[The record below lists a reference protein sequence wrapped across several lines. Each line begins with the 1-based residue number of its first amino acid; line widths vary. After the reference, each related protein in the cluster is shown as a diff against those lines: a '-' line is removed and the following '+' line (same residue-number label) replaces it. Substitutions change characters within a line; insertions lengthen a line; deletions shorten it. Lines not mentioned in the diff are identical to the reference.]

1 VIALSI
7 WRGGGES
14 MSSVFSL
21 LHENLQKALTARQWS
36 PTPIQESAIPEILD
50 GKNRLLIAPTGSG
63 KTLSAILPILH
74 RCIAENWAP
83 LSVLYITPLRALN
96 RDVDRRLQEIAESVG
111 LNVGLRHG
119 DTTKSER
126 AKQVRK
132 PPHILV
138 TTPETFQLMF
148 TGKNLRELLKTVNA
162 VIVDEVH
169 DLAASERGWQLSLGL
184 ARLEALSG
192 KKVQRIGLSATV
204 GNPQQVA
211 KWLASDG
218 EPIIETGKR
227 ITEICVET
235 EFPESK
241 DESGGIEYAI
251 PSRAHAIFRKVI
263 SMIRKDAPCLLFVN
277 SRSDAE
283 TIANRLQKMAPD
295 LQIGVHHGS
304 LATKTRIDMEDG
316 LREGK
321 ISGLVCTSS
330 LELGI
335 DIGLINRIIQ
345 IKSPRSVDRLLQRV
359 GRADHRLGGI
369 GRGNI
374 FAWDCDE
381 LSEATVIA
389 QRAMRGELEPVIW
402 RNNPRTVAI
411 NQLILMAHCFKAV
424 PIDEATE
431 IINQAPQFENW
442 SRKDTLEVLEVIAEN
457 WLVKFTENP
466 SNEPWYRWP
475 TAIYEEAKLMKE
487 NESVN
492 LPTERP
498 LFKTPDDEIDSTLKK
513 IELKLPKKYAKG
525 WFSVSG
531 RTRDWVT
538 NHLSMI
544 PDKQSYRVRDSV
556 TRRTIGSVDEA
567 FVLSLNSSGEDEDGA
582 VRRFVIA
589 GRTWMIIDADPEKA
603 ELLVIPA
610 SDQAKAPQWVG
621 ELPPVPAEVARQI
634 GKLRELIASD
644 LGLITISN
652 QQSSSI
658 DRFNILSANNLKVS
672 DYPINEHGLGMLSDE
687 IGDHMEKSGSL
698 PTDSKITI
706 EERNDAIIINSCHGT
721 KINETIG
728 HLLLAMSSTKSGNWG
743 RLIIESTRIGIQ
755 ASGISPEDLVGW
767 LKDTPPDALEGL
779 LSVTLP
785 NSRQLRWRF
794 ADVGKAFGIIRHGVD
809 PRRINLQ
816 ALIRKYRGTV
826 VLQEVLDKLFFEK
839 MDIQGARDV
848 LSAIQEGVI
857 SIEIAAAGPIGLSRR
872 SSKDLL
878 LPNWDNAAVRERLK
892 LRLENERAVLCCLKC
907 HSVRRFR
914 VARYNEI
921 SDIGTCLKCK
931 GKMLA
936 CTREGLLPMLKDWVS
951 SDEDSDRIR
960 MIKNAEM
967 IQNRGQEAILCLM
980 GRGIGEATAQR
991 ILRKVPRNNRDGL
1004 LRAIHLAEVEYART
1018 RRFWG

>member
-1 VIALSI
+1 
-7 WRGGGES
+7 
-14 MSSVFSL
+14 MSGVFSL
-21 LHENLQKALTARQWS
+21 LHEKLQKTLTARQWK
-36 PTPIQESAIPEILD
+36 PTPIQESAIPDIID
-50 GKNRLLIAPTGSG
+50 GKDRLLIAPTGSG

-74 RCIAENWAP
+74 RCITEDWEP
-83 LSVLYITPLRALN
+83 LSILYITPLRALN
-96 RDVDRRLQEIAESVG
+96 RDVDRRLQDIAESVG
-111 LNVGLRHG
+111 LRVGLRHG
-119 DTTKSER
+119 DTTQSER

-132 PPHILV
+132 PPHLLV

-148 TGKNLRELLKTVNA
+148 TGKNLRGLLKTVNA

-192 KKVQRIGLSATV
+192 KKVQRIGLSATI
-204 GNPQQVA
+204 GNPTQVA
-211 KWLASDG
+211 NWLSDTG
-218 EPIIETGKR
+218 KAIIETGKR
-227 ITEICVET
+227 VTEIQVET
-235 EFPESK
+235 EFPESE
-241 DESGGIEYAI
+241 DETGGIEYAI
-251 PSRAHAIFRKVI
+251 PSRAHAIFRQVI
-263 SMIRKDAPCLLFVN
+263 AMIRQDAPCLLFVN

-295 LQIGVHHGS
+295 LEIGVHHGS
-304 LATKTRIDMEDG
+304 LATKTRVEMEDG

-321 ISGLVCTSS
+321 VSGLVCTSS

-381 LSEATVIA
+381 LSEAAVIA
-389 QRAMRGELEPVIW
+389 NRAMRGELEPVIW

-424 PIDEATE
+424 PIDEATM
-431 IINQAPQFENW
+431 IINQAPQFDTW
-442 SRKDTLEVLEVIAEN
+442 TRKDTIDVLEVIADN
-457 WLVKFTENP
+457 WLVKYSETPEQV
-466 SNEPWYRWP
+466 PWYRWP
-475 TAIYEEAKLMKE
+475 TAIYEEAKLLEE
-487 NESVN
+487 NKTVQ
-492 LPTERP
+492 LPAERP
-498 LFKTPDDEIDSTLKK
+498 LFKTPDDEIESKLKNIK
-513 IELKLPKKYAKG
+513 LKLPPKYANG
-525 WFSVSG
+525 WISVSG

-544 PDKQSYRVRDSV
+544 PDKQSYKVRDSV

-567 FVLSLNSSGEDEDGA
+567 FVLSLNDSGEDEDGA

-589 GRTWMIIDADPEKA
+589 GRTWMIIDADPEKS
-603 ELLVIPA
+603 ELLVVPA

-621 ELPPVPAEVARQI
+621 ELPPVPAEVAREI
-634 GKLRELIASD
+634 GKLRELIAVD
-644 LGLITISN
+644 LGLKGVDHSASN
-652 QQSSSI
+652 SI
-658 DRFNILSANNLKVS
+658 DRFKLLSSNSLKI
-672 DYPINEHGLGMLSDE
+672 DDFPINQHGLGMLSEE
-687 IGDHMEKSGSL
+687 IGDHIEKSGSL
-698 PTDSKITI
+698 PTDRNITI
-706 EERNDAIIINSCHGT
+706 EARNDALIVNSCQGT

-728 HLLLAMSSTKSGNWG
+728 HLLLAMASTKSGNWG

-767 LKDTPPDALEGL
+767 LNETPPDALEGL

-794 ADVGKAFGIIRHGVD
+794 AEVGKAFGIIRHGVD

-839 MDIQGARDV
+839 MDIQGAKDV

-857 SIEIAAAGPIGLSRR
+857 TIEISAPGPIGLSRR

-907 HSVRRFR
+907 QNVRRFR
-914 VARYNEI
+914 VARYETI
-921 SDIGTCLKCK
+921 TDIGTCLKCK
-931 GKMLA
+931 GRMLA
-936 CTREGLLPMLKDWVS
+936 CAREGLLPMLKDWVS
-951 SDEDSDRIR
+951 SDEEADRVR

-967 IQNRGQEAILCLM
+967 VQNRGQEAILCLM

-1004 LRAIHLAEVEYART
+1004 FKAIHNAEVEYART

>member
-1 VIALSI
+1 
-7 WRGGGES
+7 
-14 MSSVFSL
+14 MSGVFSL
-21 LHENLQKALTARQWS
+21 LHENLQKALTARNWQ
-36 PTPIQESAIPEILD
+36 PTPIQNSAIPEIIN
-50 GKNRLLIAPTGSG
+50 GKSRLLIAPTGSG

-74 RCIAENWAP
+74 RCIAEDWQP

-96 RDVDRRLQEIAESVG
+96 RDVDRRLQEIADSVG
-111 LNVGLRHG
+111 LQVGLRHG
-119 DTTKSER
+119 DTTQSER

-148 TGKNLRELLKTVNA
+148 TGKNLRKLLATVKA

-169 DLAASERGWQLSLGL
+169 DLAASERGWQLSVGL

-192 KKVQRIGLSATV
+192 EKVQRIGLSATV

-211 KWLASDG
+211 KWLSDDG
-218 EPIIETGKR
+218 EAIIETGKR
-227 ITEICVET
+227 VTEIFVET
-235 EFPESK
+235 EFPTSE
-241 DESGGIEYAI
+241 DETGGIEYAI
-251 PSRAHAIFRKVI
+251 PSRAHAIFRQVI
-263 SMIRKDAPCLLFVN
+263 SIIEKDAPCLLFVN

-283 TIANRLQKMAPD
+283 TIANRLQKMAPA
-295 LQIGVHHGS
+295 LEIGVHHGS
-304 LATKTRIDMEDG
+304 LATKTRVEMEDG
-316 LREGK
+316 LRSGK
-321 ISGLVCTSS
+321 VSGLVCTSS

-381 LSEATVIA
+381 LSEAAVIA

-402 RNNPRTVAI
+402 RENPRTVAV
-411 NQLILMAHCFKAV
+411 NQLVLMAHSFKAIS
-424 PIDEATE
+424 IDEATE
-431 IINQAPQFENW
+431 IINQAPQFANW
-442 SRKDTLEVLEVIAEN
+442 TRQHTLEVLAVIADN
-457 WLVKFTENP
+457 WLVKYAEKP
-466 SNEPWYRWP
+466 SEVPWYRWP
-475 TAIYEEAKLMKE
+475 TAIYEEAKQLPE
-487 NESVN
+487 NKAVN
-492 LPTERP
+492 FPEERP
-498 LFKTPDDEIDSTLKK
+498 LFKTPDEEIDEKIKK
-513 IELKLPKKYAKG
+513 MEVKLPNKYSNG
-525 WFSVSG
+525 WFSISG
-531 RTRDWVT
+531 RTRDWVSK
-538 NHLSMI
+538 HLSMI

-567 FVLSLNSSGEDEDGA
+567 FVLSLNDSGEDEDGA

-589 GRTWMIIDADPEKA
+589 GRTWMIIDADPEKS

-621 ELPPVPAEVARQI
+621 ELPPVPAEVAREI
-634 GKLRELIASD
+634 GKFRELIARD
-644 LGLITISN
+644 LDIIDLDNKGTKA
-652 QQSSSI
+652 I
-658 DRFNILSANNLKVS
+658 DRFDLLVSNELQIS
-672 DYPINEHGLGMLSDE
+672 DYPINEHGLGMLSEE
-687 IGDHMEKSGSL
+687 IGDHMEKSGRL
-698 PTDSKITI
+698 PTDSVITI
-706 EERNDAIIINSCHGT
+706 EERNDAIIINSCHGS

-728 HLLLAMSSTKSGNWG
+728 HLLLAMASTKSGNWG

-755 ASGISPEDLVGW
+755 ASGIMPEDLVGW

-794 ADVGKAFGIIRHGVD
+794 AEVGKSFGIIRHGVD

-839 MDIQGARDV
+839 MDIRGAADL
-848 LSAIQEGVI
+848 LSSIQSGVI
-857 SIEIAAAGPIGLSRR
+857 AVEIAAAGPIGLSRR

-907 HSVRRFR
+907 NSVRRFR

-921 SDIGTCLKCK
+921 SDIKTCLKC
-931 GKMLA
+931 GGRMLA
-936 CTREGLLPMLKDWVS
+936 CTREGLLSMLEDWVT
-951 SDEDSDRIR
+951 SDDDSDRVR

-967 IQNRGQEAILCLM
+967 VQNRGQEAILCLM

-991 ILRKVPRNNRDGL
+991 ILRKVPRNNLEGL
-1004 LRAIHLAEVEYART
+1004 YRAIHLAEIEYART

>member
-1 VIALSI
+1 
-7 WRGGGES
+7 
-14 MSSVFSL
+14 MSGVFSL
-21 LHENLQKALTARQWS
+21 LHEKLQKTLTARQWK
-36 PTPIQESAIPEILD
+36 PTPIQESAIPDIID
-50 GKNRLLIAPTGSG
+50 GKDRLLIAPTGSG

-74 RCIAENWAP
+74 RCITEDWEP
-83 LSVLYITPLRALN
+83 LSILYITPLRALN
-96 RDVDRRLQEIAESVG
+96 RDVDRRLQDIADSVG
-111 LNVGLRHG
+111 LRVGLRHG
-119 DTTKSER
+119 DTTQSER

-132 PPHILV
+132 PPHLLV

-148 TGKNLRELLKTVNA
+148 TGKNLRGLLKTVNA

-204 GNPQQVA
+204 GNPTQVA
-211 KWLASDG
+211 NWLSDTG
-218 EPIIETGKR
+218 KAIIETGKR
-227 ITEICVET
+227 VTEILVET
-235 EFPESK
+235 EFPESE
-241 DESGGIEYAI
+241 DETGGIEYAI
-251 PSRAHAIFRKVI
+251 PSRAHAIFRQVI
-263 SMIRKDAPCLLFVN
+263 AMIRQDAPCLLFVN

-295 LQIGVHHGS
+295 LEIGVHHGS
-304 LATKTRIDMEDG
+304 LATKTRVEMEDG

-321 ISGLVCTSS
+321 VSGLVCTSS

-381 LSEATVIA
+381 LSEAAVIA
-389 QRAMRGELEPVIW
+389 NRAMRGELEPVIW

-424 PIDEATE
+424 PIDEATM
-431 IINQAPQFENW
+431 IINQAPQFDTW
-442 SRKDTLEVLEVIAEN
+442 TRKDTIDVLEVIADN
-457 WLVKFTENP
+457 WLVKYSETPEQV
-466 SNEPWYRWP
+466 PWYRWP
-475 TAIYEEAKLMKE
+475 TAIYEEAKLLEE
-487 NESVN
+487 NKSVQ
-492 LPTERP
+492 LPAERP
-498 LFKTPDDEIDSTLKK
+498 LFKTPDDEIESKLKNIK
-513 IELKLPKKYAKG
+513 LKLPPKYANG
-525 WFSVSG
+525 WISVSG

-544 PDKQSYRVRDSV
+544 PDKQSYKVRDSV

-567 FVLSLNSSGEDEDGA
+567 FVLSLNDSGEDEDGA

-589 GRTWMIIDADPEKA
+589 GRTWMIIDADPEKS
-603 ELLVIPA
+603 ELLVVPA

-621 ELPPVPAEVARQI
+621 ELPPVPAEVAREI
-634 GKLRELIASD
+634 GKLRELIAVD
-644 LGLITISN
+644 LGLKGVDHSASN
-652 QQSSSI
+652 SI
-658 DRFNILSANNLKVS
+658 DRFKLLTSNSLKI
-672 DYPINEHGLGMLSDE
+672 DDFPINQHGLGMLSEE
-687 IGDHMEKSGSL
+687 IGDHIEKSGSL
-698 PTDSKITI
+698 PTDRNITI
-706 EERNDAIIINSCHGT
+706 EARNDALIVNSCQGT

-728 HLLLAMSSTKSGNWG
+728 HLLLAMASTKSGNWG

-767 LKDTPPDALEGL
+767 LNETPPDALEGL

-794 ADVGKAFGIIRHGVD
+794 AEVGKAFGIIRHGVD

-839 MDIQGARDV
+839 MDIQGAKDV

-857 SIEIAAAGPIGLSRR
+857 TIEISAPGPIGLSRR

-907 HSVRRFR
+907 QNVRRFR
-914 VARYNEI
+914 VARHETI
-921 SDIGTCLKCK
+921 TDIGTCLKCK
-931 GKMLA
+931 GRMLA
-936 CTREGLLPMLKDWVS
+936 CAREGLLPMLKDWVS
-951 SDEDSDRIR
+951 SDEEADRIR

-967 IQNRGQEAILCLM
+967 VQNRGQEAILCLM

-1004 LRAIHLAEVEYART
+1004 FKAIHNAEVEYART

>member
-1 VIALSI
+1 
-7 WRGGGES
+7 

-21 LHENLQKALTARQWS
+21 LHENLQNSLAAKHWQ
-36 PTPIQESAIPEILD
+36 PTPIQQSAIPKIIQ
-50 GKNRLLIAPTGSG
+50 GKDRLLIAPTGSG

-74 RCIAENWAP
+74 RCIAEDWAP

-111 LNVGLRHG
+111 LRVGLRHG
-119 DTTKSER
+119 DTTQSER
-126 AKQVRK
+126 AKQVRN
-132 PPHILV
+132 PPDILV

-148 TGKNLRELLKTVNA
+148 TGKNLRKLLCSVRA

-169 DLAASERGWQLSLGL
+169 DLAASERGWQLSIGL

-192 KKVQRIGLSATV
+192 RTVQRIGLSATV

-211 KWLASDG
+211 EWLSDNG
-218 EPIIETGKR
+218 KAIIETGKR
-227 ITEICVET
+227 VTEIFVET
-235 EFPESK
+235 EYPNSD
-241 DESGGIEYAI
+241 DETGGVEYAI

-263 SMIRKDAPCLLFVN
+263 SIIEQDAPCLLFVN

-295 LQIGVHHGS
+295 LEIGVHHGS
-304 LATKTRIDMEDG
+304 LATKTRIEMENG
-316 LREGK
+316 LRAGK

-389 QRAMRGELEPVIW
+389 QRAMRGELEPVVW
-402 RNNPRTVAI
+402 RNNPRTVAV
-411 NQLILMAHCFKAV
+411 NQLILMAHSFKAI
-424 PIDEATE
+424 PIDEATQ
-431 IINQAPQFENW
+431 ILKKAPQFKHW
-442 SRKDTLEVLEVIAEN
+442 TRKDTVELLAIIAEN
-457 WLVKFTENP
+457 WLVNYSENP
-466 SNEPWYRWP
+466 SDVPWYRWP
-475 TAIYEEAKLMKE
+475 KAIYDEAKEMPE
-487 NESVN
+487 NKDVT
-492 LPTERP
+492 LPEDRP
-498 LFKTPDDEIDSTLKK
+498 LFKTPEEEIDPKLKNM
-513 IELKLPKKYAKG
+513 EVRLPKKYHSG
-525 WFSVSG
+525 WFSASG

-544 PDKQSYRVRDSV
+544 PDKQSYKVRDSV
-556 TRRTIGSVDEA
+556 TRRTIGTVDEA
-567 FVLSLNSSGEDEDGA
+567 FVLSLNDSGEDEDGA

-589 GRTWMIIDADPEKA
+589 GRTWMIIDADPEKS

-621 ELPPVPAEVARQI
+621 ELPPVPADVAREI
-634 GKLRELIASD
+634 GKLRELIAND
-644 LGLITISN
+644 LGLLESN
-652 QQSSSI
+652 DTQQPL
-658 DRFNILSANNLKVS
+658 DRYNLRVVNKLQIS
-672 DYPINEHGLGMLSDE
+672 DYPINEHGLGMLSEE
-687 IGDHMEKSGSL
+687 IGEHMEKSGSL
-698 PTDSKITI
+698 PTDSHITI
-706 EERNDAIIINSCHGT
+706 ESRNDAIIINSCHGT

-728 HLLLAMSSTKSGNWG
+728 HLLLAMSSTKSGSWG

-755 ASGISPEDLVGW
+755 ASGIAPEDLVEW
-767 LKDTPPDALEGL
+767 LNETPPDALEGL

-794 ADVGKAFGIIRHGVD
+794 AEVGKAFGIIRHGVD

-839 MDIQGARDV
+839 MDIEGASDV
-848 LSAIQEGVI
+848 LRSIRDGVI
-857 SIEIAAAGPIGLSRR
+857 SVEIAAAGPIGLSRR

-907 HSVRRFR
+907 NSIRRFR

-921 SDIGTCLKCK
+921 TDIKTCIKCG

-936 CTREGLLPMLKDWVS
+936 CAREGLLSMLKDWVA
-951 SDEDSDRIR
+951 SDEENDRVR

-967 IQNRGQEAILCLM
+967 VQNRGQEAILCLM

-991 ILRKVPRNNRDGL
+991 ILRKVSRNNRDGL
-1004 LRAIHLAEVEYART
+1004 YRAIHLAEIEYART

>member
-1 VIALSI
+1 
-7 WRGGGES
+7 

-21 LHENLQKALTARQWS
+21 LHENLQNSLAAKHWQ
-36 PTPIQESAIPEILD
+36 PTPIQQSAIPKIIQ
-50 GKNRLLIAPTGSG
+50 GKDRLLIAPTGSG

-74 RCIAENWAP
+74 RCIAEDWAP

-111 LNVGLRHG
+111 LRVGLRHG
-119 DTTKSER
+119 DTTQSER
-126 AKQVRK
+126 AKQVRN
-132 PPHILV
+132 PPDILV

-148 TGKNLRELLKTVNA
+148 TGKNLRKLLCSVRA

-169 DLAASERGWQLSLGL
+169 DLAASERGWQLSIGL

-192 KKVQRIGLSATV
+192 RTVQRIGLSATV

-211 KWLASDG
+211 EWLSDNG
-218 EPIIETGKR
+218 EAIIETGKR
-227 ITEICVET
+227 VTEIFVET
-235 EFPESK
+235 EYPNSD
-241 DESGGIEYAI
+241 DETGGVEYAI

-263 SMIRKDAPCLLFVN
+263 SIIEQDAPCLLFVN

-295 LQIGVHHGS
+295 LEIGVHHGS
-304 LATKTRIDMEDG
+304 LATKTRIEMENG
-316 LREGK
+316 LRAGK

-381 LSEATVIA
+381 LSEAAVIA
-389 QRAMRGELEPVIW
+389 QRAMRGELEPVVW
-402 RNNPRTVAI
+402 RNNPRTVAV
-411 NQLILMAHCFKAV
+411 NQLILMAHSFKAI
-424 PIDEATE
+424 PIDEATQ
-431 IINQAPQFENW
+431 ILKKAPQFKHW
-442 SRKDTLEVLEVIAEN
+442 TRKDTVELLAIIAEN
-457 WLVKFTENP
+457 WLVNYSENP
-466 SNEPWYRWP
+466 SDVPWYRWP
-475 TAIYEEAKLMKE
+475 KAIYDEAKEMPE
-487 NESVN
+487 NKDVT
-492 LPTERP
+492 LPEDRP
-498 LFKTPDDEIDSTLKK
+498 LFKTPEEEIDPKLKNM
-513 IELKLPKKYAKG
+513 EVRLPKKYHSG
-525 WFSVSG
+525 WFSASG

-544 PDKQSYRVRDSV
+544 PDKQSYKVRDSV
-556 TRRTIGSVDEA
+556 TRRTIGTVDEA
-567 FVLSLNSSGEDEDGA
+567 FVLSLNDSGEDEDGA

-589 GRTWMIIDADPEKA
+589 GRTWMIIDADPEKS

-621 ELPPVPAEVARQI
+621 ELPPVPADVAREI
-634 GKLRELIASD
+634 GKLRELIAND
-644 LGLITISN
+644 LGLLESN
-652 QQSSSI
+652 DTQQPL
-658 DRFNILSANNLKVS
+658 DRYNLRVVNKLQIS
-672 DYPINEHGLGMLSDE
+672 DYPINEHGLGMLSEE
-687 IGDHMEKSGSL
+687 IGEHMEKSGSL
-698 PTDSKITI
+698 PTDSHITI
-706 EERNDAIIINSCHGT
+706 ESRNDAIIINSCHGT

-728 HLLLAMSSTKSGNWG
+728 HLLLAMSSTKSGSWG

-755 ASGISPEDLVGW
+755 ASGIAPEDLVEW
-767 LKDTPPDALEGL
+767 LNETPPDALEGL

-794 ADVGKAFGIIRHGVD
+794 AEVGKAFGIIRHGVD

-839 MDIQGARDV
+839 MDIEGASDV
-848 LSAIQEGVI
+848 LRSIRDGVI
-857 SIEIAAAGPIGLSRR
+857 SVEIAAAGPIGLSRR

-907 HSVRRFR
+907 NSIRRFR

-921 SDIGTCLKCK
+921 TDIKTCIKCG

-936 CTREGLLPMLKDWVS
+936 CAREGLLSMLKDWVA
-951 SDEDSDRIR
+951 SDEENDRVR

-967 IQNRGQEAILCLM
+967 VQNRGQEAILCLM

-991 ILRKVPRNNRDGL
+991 ILRKVSRNNRDGL
-1004 LRAIHLAEVEYART
+1004 YRAIHLAEIEYART

>member
-1 VIALSI
+1 
-7 WRGGGES
+7 

-21 LHENLQKALTARQWS
+21 LHENLQNSLAAKHWQ
-36 PTPIQESAIPEILD
+36 PTPIQQSAIPKIIQ
-50 GKNRLLIAPTGSG
+50 GKDRLLIAPTGSG

-74 RCIAENWAP
+74 RCIAEDWAP

-111 LNVGLRHG
+111 LRVGLRHG
-119 DTTKSER
+119 DTTQSER
-126 AKQVRK
+126 AKQVRN
-132 PPHILV
+132 PPDILV

-148 TGKNLRELLKTVNA
+148 TGKNLRKLLCSVRA

-169 DLAASERGWQLSLGL
+169 DLAASERGWQLSIGL

-192 KKVQRIGLSATV
+192 RTVQRIGLSATV

-211 KWLASDG
+211 EWLSDNG
-218 EPIIETGKR
+218 KAIIETGKR
-227 ITEICVET
+227 VTEIFVET
-235 EFPESK
+235 EYPNSD
-241 DESGGIEYAI
+241 DETGGVEYAI

-263 SMIRKDAPCLLFVN
+263 SIIEQDAPCLLFVN

-295 LQIGVHHGS
+295 LEIGVHHGS
-304 LATKTRIDMEDG
+304 LATKTRIEMENG
-316 LREGK
+316 LRAGK

-389 QRAMRGELEPVIW
+389 QRAMRGELEPVVW
-402 RNNPRTVAI
+402 RNNPRTVAV
-411 NQLILMAHCFKAV
+411 NQLILMAHSFKAI
-424 PIDEATE
+424 PIDEATQ
-431 IINQAPQFENW
+431 ILKQAPQFKHW
-442 SRKDTLEVLEVIAEN
+442 TRKDTVELLAIIAEN
-457 WLVKFTENP
+457 WLVNYSEKP
-466 SNEPWYRWP
+466 SDVPWYRWP
-475 TAIYEEAKLMKE
+475 KAIYDEAKEMAE
-487 NESVN
+487 NKGITFPED
-492 LPTERP
+492 RP
-498 LFKTPDDEIDSTLKK
+498 LFKTPEEEIDPKLKK
-513 IELKLPKKYAKG
+513 MEVRLPKKYHSG

-544 PDKQSYRVRDSV
+544 PDKQSYKVRDSV
-556 TRRTIGSVDEA
+556 TRRTIGTVDEA
-567 FVLSLNSSGEDEDGA
+567 FVLSLNDSGEDEDGA

-589 GRTWMIIDADPEKA
+589 GRTWMIIDADPEKS

-621 ELPPVPAEVARQI
+621 ELPPVPADVAREI
-634 GKLRELIASD
+634 GKLRELIAND
-644 LGLITISN
+644 LGLLESN
-652 QQSSSI
+652 DTQQPL
-658 DRFNILSANNLKVS
+658 DRYNLRVVNKLQIS
-672 DYPINEHGLGMLSDE
+672 DYPINEHGLGMLSEE
-687 IGDHMEKSGSL
+687 IGEHMEKSGSL
-698 PTDSKITI
+698 PTDSHITI
-706 EERNDAIIINSCHGT
+706 ESRNDAIIINSCHGT

-728 HLLLAMSSTKSGNWG
+728 HLLLAMASTKSGSWG

-755 ASGISPEDLVGW
+755 ASGIAPEDLVEW
-767 LKDTPPDALEGL
+767 LNETPPDALEGL

-794 ADVGKAFGIIRHGVD
+794 AEVGKAFGIIRHGVD

-839 MDIQGARDV
+839 MDIEGASDV
-848 LSAIQEGVI
+848 LRSIRDGVI
-857 SIEIAAAGPIGLSRR
+857 SVEIAAAGPIGLSRR

-892 LRLENERAVLCCLKC
+892 LRLENERAALCCLKC
-907 HSVRRFR
+907 NSIRKFR

-921 SDIGTCLKCK
+921 TDIKTCIKCG

-936 CTREGLLPMLKDWVS
+936 CAREGLISMLKDWVA
-951 SDEDSDRIR
+951 SDEENDRVR

-967 IQNRGQEAILCLM
+967 VQNRGQEAILCLM

-991 ILRKVPRNNRDGL
+991 ILRKVSRNNRDGL
-1004 LRAIHLAEVEYART
+1004 YRAIHLAEIEYART

>member
-1 VIALSI
+1 
-7 WRGGGES
+7 

-21 LHENLQKALTARQWS
+21 LHENLQNSLAAKHWQ
-36 PTPIQESAIPEILD
+36 PTPIQQSAIPKIIQ
-50 GKNRLLIAPTGSG
+50 GKDRLLIAPTGSG

-74 RCIAENWAP
+74 RCIAEDWDP

-111 LNVGLRHG
+111 LRVGLRHG
-119 DTTKSER
+119 DTTQSER
-126 AKQVRK
+126 AKQVRN
-132 PPHILV
+132 PPDILV

-148 TGKNLRELLKTVNA
+148 TGKNLRKLLCSVRA

-169 DLAASERGWQLSLGL
+169 DLAASERGWQLSIGL

-192 KKVQRIGLSATV
+192 RTVQRIGLSATV

-211 KWLASDG
+211 EWLSDNG
-218 EPIIETGKR
+218 KAIIETGKR
-227 ITEICVET
+227 VTEIFVET
-235 EFPESK
+235 EYPNSD
-241 DESGGIEYAI
+241 DETGGVEYAI

-263 SMIRKDAPCLLFVN
+263 SIIEQDAPCLLFVN

-295 LQIGVHHGS
+295 LEIGVHHGS
-304 LATKTRIDMEDG
+304 LATKTRIEMENG
-316 LREGK
+316 LRAGK

-389 QRAMRGELEPVIW
+389 QRAMRGELEPVVW
-402 RNNPRTVAI
+402 RNNPRTVAV
-411 NQLILMAHCFKAV
+411 NQLILMAHSFKAI
-424 PIDEATE
+424 PIDEATQ
-431 IINQAPQFENW
+431 ILKQAPQFKHW
-442 SRKDTLEVLEVIAEN
+442 TRKDTVELLAIIAEN
-457 WLVKFTENP
+457 WLVNYSEN
-466 SNEPWYRWP
+466 SSDVPWYRWP
-475 TAIYEEAKLMKE
+475 KAIYDEAKEMPE
-487 NESVN
+487 NKDVT
-492 LPTERP
+492 LPEDRP
-498 LFKTPDDEIDSTLKK
+498 LFKTPEEEIDPKLKNM
-513 IELKLPKKYAKG
+513 EVRLPKKYHSG

-544 PDKQSYRVRDSV
+544 PDKQSYKVRDSV
-556 TRRTIGSVDEA
+556 TRRTIGTVDEA
-567 FVLSLNSSGEDEDGA
+567 FVLSLNDSGEDEDGA

-589 GRTWMIIDADPEKA
+589 GRTWMIIDADPEKS

-621 ELPPVPAEVARQI
+621 ELPPVPADVAREI
-634 GKLRELIASD
+634 GKLRELIAND
-644 LGLITISN
+644 LGLLESN
-652 QQSSSI
+652 DTQQPL
-658 DRFNILSANNLKVS
+658 DRYNLRVVNKLQIS
-672 DYPINEHGLGMLSDE
+672 DYPINEHGLGMLSEE
-687 IGDHMEKSGSL
+687 IGEHMEKSGSL
-698 PTDSKITI
+698 PTDSHITI
-706 EERNDAIIINSCHGT
+706 ESRNDAIIINSCHGT

-728 HLLLAMSSTKSGNWG
+728 HLLLAMASTKSGSWG

-755 ASGISPEDLVGW
+755 ASGIAPEDLVEW
-767 LKDTPPDALEGL
+767 LNETPPDALEGL

-794 ADVGKAFGIIRHGVD
+794 AEVGKAFGIIRHGVD

-839 MDIQGARDV
+839 MDIEGASDV
-848 LSAIQEGVI
+848 LRSIRDGVI
-857 SIEIAAAGPIGLSRR
+857 SVEIAAAGPIGLSRR

-907 HSVRRFR
+907 NSIRRFR

-921 SDIGTCLKCK
+921 TDIKTCIKCG

-936 CTREGLLPMLKDWVS
+936 CAREGLLSMLKDWVA
-951 SDEDSDRIR
+951 SDEENDRVR

-967 IQNRGQEAILCLM
+967 VQKPGTRGHPL
-980 GRGIGEATAQR
+980 
-991 ILRKVPRNNRDGL
+991 PDG
-1004 LRAIHLAEVEYART
+1004 
-1018 RRFWG
+1018 

>member
-1 VIALSI
+1 
-7 WRGGGES
+7 

-21 LHENLQKALTARQWS
+21 LHENLQNSLAAKHWQ
-36 PTPIQESAIPEILD
+36 PTPIQQSAIPKIIQ
-50 GKNRLLIAPTGSG
+50 GKDRLLIAPTGSG

-74 RCIAENWAP
+74 RCIAEDWAP

-111 LNVGLRHG
+111 LRVGLRHG
-119 DTTKSER
+119 DTTQSER
-126 AKQVRK
+126 AKQVRN
-132 PPHILV
+132 PPDILV

-148 TGKNLRELLKTVNA
+148 TGKNLRKLLCSVRA

-169 DLAASERGWQLSLGL
+169 DLAASERGWQLSIGL

-192 KKVQRIGLSATV
+192 RTVQRIGLSATV

-211 KWLASDG
+211 EWLSDNG
-218 EPIIETGKR
+218 KAIIETGKR
-227 ITEICVET
+227 VTEIFVET
-235 EFPESK
+235 EYPNSD
-241 DESGGIEYAI
+241 DETGGVEYAI

-263 SMIRKDAPCLLFVN
+263 SIIEQDAPCLLFVN

-295 LQIGVHHGS
+295 LEIGVHHGS
-304 LATKTRIDMEDG
+304 LATKTRIEMENG
-316 LREGK
+316 LRAGK

-381 LSEATVIA
+381 LSEAAVIA
-389 QRAMRGELEPVIW
+389 QRAMRGELEPVVW
-402 RNNPRTVAI
+402 RNNPRTVAV
-411 NQLILMAHCFKAV
+411 NQLILMAHSFKAI
-424 PIDEATE
+424 PIDEATQ
-431 IINQAPQFENW
+431 ILKKAPQFKHW
-442 SRKDTLEVLEVIAEN
+442 TRKDTVELLAIIAEN
-457 WLVKFTENP
+457 WLVNYSENP
-466 SNEPWYRWP
+466 SDVPWYRWP
-475 TAIYEEAKLMKE
+475 KAIYDEAKEMPE
-487 NESVN
+487 NKDVT
-492 LPTERP
+492 LPEDRP
-498 LFKTPDDEIDSTLKK
+498 LFKTPEEEIDPKLKNM
-513 IELKLPKKYAKG
+513 EVRLPKKYHSG
-525 WFSVSG
+525 WFSASG

-544 PDKQSYRVRDSV
+544 PDKQSYKVRDSV
-556 TRRTIGSVDEA
+556 TRRTIGTVDEA
-567 FVLSLNSSGEDEDGA
+567 FVLSLNDSGEDEDGA

-589 GRTWMIIDADPEKA
+589 GRTWMIIDADPEKS

-621 ELPPVPAEVARQI
+621 ELPPVPADVAREI
-634 GKLRELIASD
+634 GKLRELIAND
-644 LGLITISN
+644 LGLLESN
-652 QQSSSI
+652 DTQQPL
-658 DRFNILSANNLKVS
+658 DRYNLRVVNKLQIS
-672 DYPINEHGLGMLSDE
+672 DYPINEHGLGMLSEE
-687 IGDHMEKSGSL
+687 IGEHMEKSGSL
-698 PTDSKITI
+698 PTDSHITI
-706 EERNDAIIINSCHGT
+706 ESRNDAIIINSCHGT

-728 HLLLAMSSTKSGNWG
+728 HLLLAMASTKSGSWG

-755 ASGISPEDLVGW
+755 ASGIAPEDLVEW
-767 LKDTPPDALEGL
+767 LNETPPDALEGL

-794 ADVGKAFGIIRHGVD
+794 AEVGKAFGIIRHGVD

-839 MDIQGARDV
+839 MDIEGASDV
-848 LSAIQEGVI
+848 LRSIRDGVI
-857 SIEIAAAGPIGLSRR
+857 SVEIAAAGPIGLSRR

-907 HSVRRFR
+907 NSIRRFR

-921 SDIGTCLKCK
+921 TDIKTCIKCG

-936 CTREGLLPMLKDWVS
+936 CAREGLLSMLKDWVA
-951 SDEDSDRIR
+951 SDEENDRVR

-967 IQNRGQEAILCLM
+967 VQNRGQEAILCLM

-991 ILRKVPRNNRDGL
+991 ILRKVSRNNRDGL
-1004 LRAIHLAEVEYART
+1004 YRAIHLAEIEYART